1 MVLAIKCELIAGIT
15 KMVLKLLER
24 HRPVEPSQATVVFV
38 CDSQGCSRPTV
49 VWRGQVVCVCWWGG
63 VSSKKMKV

>member
-1 MVLAIKCELIAGIT
+1 
-15 KMVLKLLER
+15 MVLKLLER